1 MAVKQQYN
9 IVGKYI
15 NDNDARDVV
24 GYHLRNLDGT
34 KQGKYSIEQVAF
46 LVGRDQVLNCTAQ
59 LYKDKV
65 LFRGKGISL
74 ESLPTQRINVN
85 KKAEDKTEIKMVN
98 TKKQV
103 KSINKIEDKTEIKI
117 TNNKI
122 EDKTLVKEITG
133 DELYKMLQ
141 EVISKHHLVGAE
153 YATLNREDWSY
164 GPFLCV
170 SLTLEGEDED
180 SNLYGE
186 QYKYLI
192 DASNPDYY
200 YLRQTDLLND
210 YIMKSSIKSG
220 LEKFIVEA
228 LKFLGYCN
236 NKEVITNVYNNI
248 PINSA
253 DAFENYSGYWGN
265 ITAVLQGDTN
275 IDEDCVIETFM
286 DTLFMVMGYEIIQG
300 TNTVSTP
307 LFRGDGRTVQQL
319 ECINNTFMSFSTL
332 CSIAGK
338 FAGKS
343 GCVVF
348 VESAP
353 MKSLMDIHNIAVM
366 GEEHEVLV
374 NIGNEISI
382 LEEVGKIDGVPI
394 YKAKLER
401 ALNYKSTLKYIVNK
415 YTKYINESLF
425 FYTLCKL
432 MMQIKDINQVDFVC
446 NDLTIT
452 NDDVWIKLDT
462 DDYLNNTNCFEV
474 ELSNNSSLTIE
485 TKEDIKLLLE
495 YLNKAQ

>member
-9 IVGKYI
+9 IVGRYI

-85 KKAEDKTEIKMVN
+85 KKAEDKTDIKIAN

-103 KSINKIEDKTEIKI
+103 KPINKIEDKTEIKI
-117 TNNKI
+117 TNTKI
-122 EDKTLVKEITG
+122 EDRTLIKEITG

-141 EVISKHHLVGAE
+141 EVISKYNLVGAE

-180 SNLYGE
+180 SNIYGT

-192 DASNPDYY
+192 DASSSDYY
-200 YLRQTDLLND
+200 HLRQANLLDD
-210 YIMKSSIKSG
+210 YIMKSSTKDS
-220 LEKFIVEA
+220 LEKFILEA
-228 LKFLGYCN
+228 LKFLGYYN
-236 NKEVITNVYNNI
+236 SKKVITNVCNKI

-253 DAFENYSGYWGN
+253 DAFENYSGYWTN

-275 IDEDCVIETFM
+275 IEEDCVIETFM
-286 DTLFMVMGYEIIQG
+286 DTLFMVMGYETIQG
-300 TNTVSTP
+300 THNISTP
-307 LFRGDGRTVQQL
+307 LFRGDGRTAQQL

-332 CSIAGK
+332 CSIAGE
-338 FAGKS
+338 FAEKS
-343 GCVVF
+343 GCVLF

-353 MKSLMDIHNIAVM
+353 IKSLMDIHNIAVM

-382 LEEVGKIDGVPI
+382 IEEVGKINGRPI

-401 ALNYKSTLKYIVNK
+401 ALNYKSILKYVVNK
-415 YTKYINESLF
+415 YTKYIDESLF

-432 MMQIKDINQVDFVC
+432 MLQVKDPNQVDFVC

-452 NDDVWIKLDT
+452 NNDVWIKLDT

-474 ELSNNSSLTIE
+474 ELSNNTNITMR
-485 TKEDIKLLLE
+485 TKEDVKVLLG
-495 YLNKAQ
+495 YLNKIE